1 MEIETSGGRAMFG
14 YVVTN
19 CKTLTDAQQRRFR
32 ALYCGMCRT
41 FKTRYGNLSRF
52 TLSYDMTF
60 LALVLSALYEPEEFY
75 GCGRCAAHPVKP
87 HDFAINSIMEYAV
100 DLNVALAYHKC
111 ADNWSDDRNPAYGAA
126 MFALRHAY
134 QRARGFQEGK
144 CRAIEQWML
153 EIRKI
158 EASGREEIDPPM
170 NLTGGM
176 LGALF
181 AYRDDYWA
189 ETLYKMGEALG
200 RFIYF
205 MDAYD
210 DLERDI
216 RKKCFNPLKSIHNQ
230 ENFEDLCR
238 QALTMMMAD
247 CADAFEEL
255 PIVKDADLIRNIIYS
270 GVWAKYGYIQNQKAK
285 RKGAQ

>member
-1 MEIETSGGRAMFG
+1 MFG
-14 YVVTN
+14 YVITN
-19 CKTLTDAQQRRFR
+19 CKTLTDAQRLRFR

-41 FKTRYGNLSRF
+41 LKSRYGTLSRV

-60 LALVLSALYEPEEFY
+60 LALVLSALYEPEEF
-75 GCGRCAAHPVKP
+75 CGQERCVAHPIKP
-87 HDFAINSIMEYAV
+87 HDFAVNPIMEYAV

-111 ADNWSDDRNPAYGAA
+111 ADNWCDDRNPAYGAA
-126 MFALRHAY
+126 MRALRGAY
-134 QRARGFQEGK
+134 QRAVGFQEDK

-158 EASGREEIDPPM
+158 ETCGREEIDPPM
-170 NLTGGM
+170 NLTGNM
-176 LGALF
+176 LGTLF

-189 ETLYKMGEALG
+189 GTLCRMGEALG

-216 RKKCFNPLKSIHNQ
+216 RKNRFNPLKSIYRQ
-230 ENFEDLCR
+230 EGFEELCR
-238 QALTMMMAD
+238 QVLTMMMAD

-255 PIVKDADLIRNIIYS
+255 PVVKDADLIRNIIYS